1 MCDDRK
7 QEILNMDHVSSAGQ
21 LPKAFIDILSQRQ
34 RAHRRVHDLVEGL
47 EAFGG
52 VLERLPPVSID
63 KLVKQGSEL
72 PLVMKKFLSQR
83 KVLLY
88 ISRNAKQFSKEA
100 TESWEG
106 TECHHGCLSLSY
118 MVPLQSLVADR
129 NILIFTCV
137 DYLHYHII
145 PPNFNQCKHSY
156 TPRPL
161 NRKPYLKKGGRSVGQ
176 CIKTG
181 AG

>member
-52 VLERLPPVSID
+52 VLECLPPVSID

-72 PLVMKKFLSQR
+72 PLVMNNFLS
-83 KVLLY
+83 
-88 ISRNAKQFSKEA
+88 
-100 TESWEG
+100 
-106 TECHHGCLSLSY
+106 
-118 MVPLQSLVADR
+118 
-129 NILIFTCV
+129 
-137 DYLHYHII
+137 
-145 PPNFNQCKHSY
+145 
-156 TPRPL
+156 
-161 NRKPYLKKGGRSVGQ
+161 
-176 CIKTG
+176 
-181 AG
+181 